1 MWRRGGE
8 GCLVTGTWAWR
19 GVLATIAI
27 GPRSIPTNGRIVVDG
42 DGKSSVGV
50 EGVIFKLSLSRAC
63 QRGYHYLAFYHI
75 VVELPSSPAA
85 NSQQRKR
92 KRGGERERERERG
105 REREREKGCRMQLL
119 YEGIKKTIRG
129 ARKLRSERA

>member
-85 NSQQRKR
+85 NSH
-92 KRGGERERERERG
+92 RGKEKEGERERG